1 MNRKG
6 LVVPAAVL
14 AVALAWP
21 VAALAQ
27 RPEGSRGNI
36 VSIDQNNHTI
46 QLKDPKGR
54 TATWSFDPDATVTF
68 TDQTSFWPNPS
79 VKDLQPPMYVHFTFT
94 GTTIHS
100 FDVVEV
106 GFRPGT
112 QPPAATKTQGVSRTV
127 TGTVTAYDSNVR
139 QVELDLNGRRETFQ
153 LTPRSDRRMN
163 PGDRVELQTSWS
175 GPQEL
180 VTNVRTLGTGSTT
193 GGTNSGGT
201 TGRGWGN
208 RGGQSGS
215 GSAQGQV
222 VSVSQTSV
230 VMQVNGTQQTYA
242 VPNAQFAQ
250 RLRVGDTVRF
260 DWRLSN
266 GQPYITRIY

>member
-1 MNRKG
+1 MNRRG
-6 LVVPAAVL
+6 LIPAAVL
-14 AVALAWP
+14 AAVMAWP
-21 VAALAQ
+21 LAAWAQ

-36 VSIDQNNHTI
+36 ISIDQNNHTI

-54 TATWSFDPDATVTF
+54 VASWSFDPDATVKF

-94 GTTIHS
+94 GNTIHS

-106 GFRPGT
+106 GFRPGS
-112 QPPAATKTQGVSRTV
+112 QPPAATKTPGVSRTV
-127 TGTVTAYDSNVR
+127 TGTVTAYDANVK
-139 QVELDLNGRRETFQ
+139 QVELDVNGRRETFQ

-163 PGDRVELQTSWS
+163 AGDRVELRTSWS
-175 GPQEL
+175 GPEEL
-180 VTNVRTLGTGSTT
+180 VTDVRTLGTGGTT
-193 GGTNSGGT
+193 GGGT
-201 TGRGWGN
+201 TGRWGN
-208 RGGQSGS
+208 RGGSQSGS

-230 VMQVNGTQQTYA
+230 VMQVNGVQQTYA
-242 VPNAQFAQ
+242 VPNSQFAQ

-260 DWRLSN
+260 DWRVSN
-266 GQPYITRIY
+266 GQPSLTRIY

>member
-1 MNRKG
+1 MNRRG
-6 LVVPAAVL
+6 LIPAALL
-14 AVALAWP
+14 ATVVAWP
-21 VAALAQ
+21 VAAAAQ
-27 RPEGSRGNI
+27 QVSSQRGNI
-36 VSIDQNNHTI
+36 VSIDQGNHTI

-54 TATWSFDPDATVTF
+54 VATWSFDADATVKF
-68 TDQTSFWPNPS
+68 TDQTEFWPNPS
-79 VKDLQPPMYVHFTFT
+79 VKDLQPPMYVHYTFT

-112 QPPAATKTQGVSRTV
+112 QPPAAAKTPGVSRTV
-127 TGTVTAYDSNVR
+127 TGNVTAYDSNVR
-139 QVELDLNGRRETFQ
+139 QVELDLGGHRETFQ
-153 LTPRSDRRMN
+153 LTPRSDRRLN
-163 PGDRVELQTSWS
+163 PGDRVELRTSWS

-180 VTNVRTLGTGSTT
+180 VTEVRTLGTGGTGTTT
-193 GGTNSGGT
+193 GGG
-201 TGRGWGN
+201 GN
-208 RGGQSGS
+208 RGGGQS

-222 VSVSQTSV
+222 VSVSQNSV

-260 DWRLSN
+260 DWRVAN
-266 GQPYITRIY
+266 GQAYMTRIY